1 MNEKRP
7 TSPPVSEAETQASWV
22 RTVNLG
28 YAAVAGQAGCVTLG
42 VIIISLLAGLWL
54 DAQAG
59 TRGPFTIGLLLFSI
73 PFSLFL
79 MVRIALGATARIT
92 PPRRKDEQDHTQE
105 G

>member
-1 MNEKRP
+1 MNKERL
-7 TSPPVSEAETQASWV
+7 PPRSTPEASTQASWA

-28 YAAVAGQAGCVTLG
+28 YAAVAGQAGCVTMA
-42 VIIISLLAGLWL
+42 VIIISLLVGLWL
-54 DAQAG
+54 DAQMG

-79 MVRIALGATARIT
+79 MVRIALEATARIT